1 MGERKGILEFDFY
14 CYYIK
19 EKVPCVPQILSIDI
33 STPIPGMM
41 NSGEQWQ
48 LSRYHTHLLILAMV
62 VSATRT
68 KSSAG
73 ESCTPLGNRNWSSKT
88 FTSLVSVSYS
98 SRLSVPTAKG
108 HTGRIH
114 DPPAGLEPCSPLDR
128 DLQKG
133 SQPHT
138 GVTKPLVVFCSDL
151 VPGWL
156 LGGVP
161 HPGQP

>member
-1 MGERKGILEFDFY
+1 
-14 CYYIK
+14 
-19 EKVPCVPQILSIDI
+19 
-33 STPIPGMM
+33 MM
-41 NSGEQWQ
+41 SSDEQWQ
-48 LSRYHTHLLILAMV
+48 HSRYHTHLLILAMV

-114 DPPAGLEPCSPLDR
+114 DPPCWLGALLPSGQGPTEGKSASHRSDKAPGGLLLRPGSRLAPEGPSPSRAALVI
-128 DLQKG
+128 LFQTTPSQFSHWPGGHHG
-133 SQPHT
+133 SSLT
-138 GVTKPLVVFCSDL
+138 EVPL
-151 VPGWL
+151 
-156 LGGVP
+156 
-161 HPGQP
+161 